1 MSFEEFIIKSS
12 LKEGSAKKYKNL
24 LDNVCADMNI
34 KLKTISLN
42 NIDGIINN
50 VKNDISYVRKAHGNS
65 YVAALRKY
73 KGYLLCI
80 NNKTELSDIPDK
92 PKLPQTG
99 MDENGYFIRY
109 ADDVEDMEK
118 VPGLCYYL
126 EGEYEMILV
135 FARKLFGD
143 RVCDYNRI
151 PVVLSK
157 ELPTEQYRL
166 SSEEKAKMIDFKY
179 RNGHKPSIKESEKII
194 DKDSITFPVLGRYFG
209 LKADGNNDP
218 YIVLYYKNFGTCD
231 LELYKAKID
240 QTLAHEYM
248 HYTHNLIAKDTF
260 NGKGKHT
267 EAVKEAVADFFGVLY
282 SVWSHKNDKKIEA
295 ALDRFN
301 TWVDYFGSNWPYSNA
316 LWFLLDGDDLFAFS
330 DQFDYYVN
338 NDATRK
344 FIKVVFESKND
355 KKTAY
360 SVLTF

>member
-1 MSFEEFIIKSS
+1 MSFEEFIIKSG

-34 KLKTISLN
+34 TLKTISLN

-50 VKNDISYVRKAHGNS
+50 VKNDMSYVRKAHGNS

-80 NNKTELSDIPDK
+80 NNKTGLSGTPDK

-99 MDENGYFIRY
+99 MDDNGYHIRY
-109 ADDVEDMEK
+109 AEDVKDNEK
-118 VPGLCYYL
+118 IPDLCHYL

-135 FARKLFGD
+135 FMRQLFGD
-143 RVCDYNRI
+143 RICEYNRI

-157 ELPTEQYRL
+157 ELPTEKYSI
-166 SSEEKAKMIDFKY
+166 SSEEKAKMLEFKVGRFGQLY
-179 RNGHKPSIKESEKII
+179 AKGYLEIL

-231 LELYKAKID
+231 LELYKAKIA

-248 HYTHNLIAKDTF
+248 HYIHNLIAKDTF

-267 EAVKEAVADFFGVLY
+267 EAVKEAVADFYGVLY

-301 TWVDYFGSNWPYSNA
+301 TWVDYFGSNWPYVNA
-316 LWFLLDGDDLFAFS
+316 LWFLFDGDNLLDFS

-338 NDATRK
+338 NCATSK
-344 FIKVVFESKND
+344 FTEVVFESKND
-355 KKTAY
+355 MKTAY